1 MGVPP
6 IDWEAESHPAY
17 ADFAALPFFA
27 AFFLSV
33 RFLLDRFAF
42 ERLARRLIF
51 GKWDAR
57 LGSETDAERIKIR
70 KFKES
75 AWKGVYFLSAEFLAL
90 AVTYNEPWFTSTMNF
105 WVGPGEPNLA
115 RSNNEGVYM
124 YAAGFYMYSIIALLF
139 WETRR
144 SDFGLSMTH
153 HIASVFLIVMSY
165 IFSCAHMYTYAS
177 FNECQRCM
185 PAYIILPNYKYLDL
199 HEWVRFVLAV
209 HDASDVFLEVGKIS
223 KYSGR
228 QLLADVSFLLFV
240 ISWVILRLIYFP
252 FWILWSTSYE
262 IVHILNKEKHKFY
275 GPIYYYVFN
284 CLLFSLLVLH
294 IYWFVLMKRM
304 LVKQIQSKGH
314 VGDDIRSD
322 SESEE
327 EHDD

>member
-105 WVGPGEPNLA
+105 WVGPGDQIWPDQTMKFKLK
-115 RSNNEGVYM
+115 GVYM

-165 IFSCAHMYTYAS
+165 IF
-177 FNECQRCM
+177 
-185 PAYIILPNYKYLDL
+185 
-199 HEWVRFVLAV
+199 RFARVGSVVLAV